1 MDEFFFMNR
10 KTLPSILPSVT
21 NGATLVMI
29 SSMSAG
35 TESHA
40 MKILDMKYD
49 DGTDVV
55 MKLNWIQACASC
67 KKKGLSDKCTHIA
80 RPPQHFQSVAGQER
94 VKKLMSTDKASMRRE
109 MGNEMEEPDTA
120 YAFESVHIDRMFNHK
135 YVLREEVRH
144 LFITL
149 DPSAG
154 KGGNRYVLVSTI
166 FTSEGNCVVCQLS
179 LYKSKHVF
187 ITPRLDSV
195 LDHCINRQCIV
206 KKRVNRSAYTLHI
219 VARLFYRGWMCL

>member
-29 SSMSAG
+29 SSMSTG
-35 TESHA
+35 TESYA

-55 MKLNWIQACASC
+55 MKLNWIQACATC
-67 KKKGLSDKCTHIA
+67 KKKGLEDKCTHIA
-80 RPPQHFQSVAGQER
+80 RPPQHFQSVADQER
-94 VKKLMSTDKASMRRE
+94 VKKLMSTDKASMRVEILNERE
-109 MGNEMEEPDTA
+109 EADTT
-120 YAFESVHIDRMFNHK
+120 YAFESVHIDRMFKHS
-135 YVLREEVRH
+135 YVLREEIRH

-154 KGGNRYVLVSTI
+154 KGANRYVLVSTV
-166 FTSEGNCVVCQLS
+166 FTSEGNCVVCFPRS
-179 LYKSKHVF
+179 FLYKSKHVSL
-187 ITPRLDSV
+187 TPQLDGT
-195 LDHCINRQCIV
+195 LDHDVDRYIIV
-206 KKRVNRSAYTLHI
+206 KKVVNPSAYALCI
-219 VARLFYRGWMCL
+219 VA